1 MSRPPRDPAT
11 VIARQERER
20 RAAEAM
26 SPKARASLDYI
37 VGLVTDDCRVA
48 RADVFSPRRGI
59 GAISEARQLAMYLAH
74 HYAQP
79 GPDDTISSL
88 LPGYFNRDRA
98 TVAWAVKTVNLRL
111 TWDKKFQRRVAK
123 LSDMIRQAYAINA
136 VSELP

>member
-48 RADVFSPRRGI
+48 RADVISPRRT
-59 GAISEARQLAMYLAH
+59 GAVAEARQLAVYLSH

-79 GPDDTISSL
+79 GPDDTIDSL
-88 LPGYFNRDRA
+88 LPGYFSRDRA
-98 TVAWAVKTVNLRL
+98 TIAWAVKVVDLRL
-111 TWDKKFQRRVAK
+111 TWDKRFKRRVAK
-123 LSDMIRQAYAINA
+123 LSDTIRQAYALNV
-136 VSELP
+136 VSTLP